1 MQPLGIAGALFMMFA
16 HGLISPL
23 LFAVAGAF
31 KHHYHTLEIGSMRG
45 IAHHSPYL
53 AAHMMLGWMGSL
65 GLPLLAGFVA
75 EVAILIAFWM
85 TFGWLV
91 VLPAL
96 TLIIT
101 AMYYLSS
108 MQRTIFESN
117 DRHNGILPESL
128 HGEDPTDVTW
138 HENTGMFI
146 LGALAILFGI
156 LPFIFFDMMSD
167 WSTKF
172 LETILVAALENQG
185 VNP

>member
-1 MQPLGIAGALFMMFA
+1 MFA
-16 HGLISPL
+16 HGIISPL

-85 TFGWLV
+85 SFGWLV
-91 VLPAL
+91 ILPAL

-101 AMYYLSS
+101 AVYYLNS
-108 MQRTIFESN
+108 MQKTIFESN
-117 DRHNGILPESL
+117 DRHHGILPESL
-128 HGEDPTDVTW
+128 HGEEPRDITW
-138 HENTGMFI
+138 HENTSMFI
-146 LGALAILFGI
+146 LGILTVLFGI
-156 LPFIFFDMMSD
+156 FPFIFFDMMSD
-167 WSTKF
+167 WSTSF
-172 LETILVAALENQG
+172 IQDVLLEEIINQG
-185 VNP
+185 VKP